1 MKLKYM
7 FVSIFIFLASMMA
20 LYANEVRYQVTQ
32 MNESKFVLT
41 DTKEGKFR
49 ICVDHWRNIK
59 AVICQPWFD
68 ANKDDLVLDN
78 LDSFGN
84 YLK

>member
-1 MKLKYM
+1 VKLKYM

-20 LYANEVRYQVTQ
+20 LYANEGRYQVTLI
-32 MNESKFVLT
+32 NENKFVLT

-49 ICVDHWRNIK
+49 ICVDYWRNIN

-84 YLK
+84 SLK